1 MDKWTSL
8 YRYSII
14 LENRFFFTLSP
25 EVIGILKKNIMFMFL
40 GKLWEGSVFLQILL
54 KYATVVNL
62 SVIVFIVY
70 KMTFGGIFE
79 YVFGKIFA
87 GIKKI
92 GEKIPQAEKTGDTK
106 E

>member
-1 MDKWTSL
+1 M
-8 YRYSII
+8 
-14 LENRFFFTLSP
+14 
-25 EVIGILKKNIMFMFL
+25 
-40 GKLWEGSVFLQILL
+40 
-54 KYATVVNL
+54 VNL